1 MLTREELELK
11 KLELEVKDLGWPVL
25 RRVSTIVS
33 MLIAIP
39 AAIAFFFDARFA
51 NQEKEIAL
59 RETESAREERE
70 KLDLEIAERRQELEN
85 VEEDLGEMTAIA
97 KEKEENLVT
106 LARQVTDAT
115 DLGKLKQATV
125 KIREVASPAARPAAD
140 DYGKVVGDLR
150 KQGALKPGVTASRP
164 DLANFRRLL
173 PVDQLSKQLAET
185 RRKPPPGR

>member
-1 MLTREELELK
+1 MPTREELELK

-59 RETESAREERE
+59 RETESARKERE
-70 KLDLEIAERRQELEN
+70 KLDVEIAERKQELED

-97 KEKEENLVT
+97 KEKEESLVT

-115 DLGKLKQATV
+115 DLGKLKQVTV
-125 KIREVASPAARPAAD
+125 KVREVASPAARPEAG